1 MTIERLPSSFRDPSG
16 FLFHR
21 QRALYRSVAPSYARH
36 YDALVGG
43 GLYHELTT
51 AELLIPHE
59 EAAPWD
65 DETRAAHRILRPE
78 VLPFVSYPYE
88 WCFGELKAAA
98 LATLEIQQHAL
109 ARGMILKDASAY
121 NVQFRRGRPVLID
134 TLSFEIYQQGAP
146 WVAYRQFC
154 EHFLAPLMLMSRVHI
169 DAGRFLR
176 EFLDGVP
183 LEVAARMLG
192 ARASVSPSA
201 LIHIRLHAKSIR
213 RFGDTNAATPRR
225 LRSMSRRALGA
236 LVENLAAAVRGLE
249 WRPRGTQWADYG
261 QTHGYA
267 PETLEAKH
275 RIVADQLAR
284 ARPAV
289 VWDLGANT
297 GDFSRLAV
305 RSGAS
310 VIAFDAD
317 PAAVELSYQQVVAE
331 GEPRLLP
338 LLMDLAN
345 PSPSL
350 GWDLR
355 ERMSLVDRG
364 PADAILALALVHHLA
379 ISHNLP
385 FDLIA
390 QSLARLGRDL
400 IIEYVPKSDPQA
412 QRLLRSRADI
422 FGAYDREAFERAF
435 RLWFRVIECVDLPG
449 SGRTIYWM
457 ARNSA

>member
-1 MTIERLPSSFRDPSG
+1 
-16 FLFHR
+16 
-21 QRALYRSVAPSYARH
+21 
-36 YDALVGG
+36 
-43 GLYHELTT
+43 
-51 AELLIPHE
+51 
-59 EAAPWD
+59 
-65 DETRAAHRILRPE
+65 
-78 VLPFVSYPYE
+78 
-88 WCFGELKAAA
+88 
-98 LATLEIQQHAL
+98 
-109 ARGMILKDASAY
+109 
-121 NVQFRRGRPVLID
+121 
-134 TLSFEIYQQGAP
+134 
-146 WVAYRQFC
+146 
-154 EHFLAPLMLMSRVHI
+154 MLMGRVHI

-183 LEVAARMLG
+183 LEVAARVLG
-192 ARASVSPSA
+192 ARACVSPSA
-201 LIHIRLHAKSIR
+201 LIHVRLHARSIR
-213 RFGDTNAATPRR
+213 RFEGTNAAAPRR

-236 LVENLAAAVRGLE
+236 LVESLAAAVRRLE
-249 WRPRGTQWADYG
+249 WQPRGTQWADYG

-267 PETLEAKH
+267 PETLEAKR
-275 RIVADQLAR
+275 RIVADWLAR
-284 ARPAV
+284 TRAAT

-305 RSGAS
+305 RGGAW

-317 PAAVELSYQQVVAE
+317 PAAVELNYQRVVAD
-331 GEPRLLP
+331 GEPRILP

-355 ERMSLVDRG
+355 ERMSLVERG

-379 ISHNLP
+379 ISRNLP

-435 RLWFRVIECVDLPG
+435 KLRFRVIERADLPG
-449 SGRTIYWM
+449 SDRILYSM
-457 ARNSA
+457 ARNEA